1 MTAAMKNGTY
11 LPKIKSHLSEVFIL
25 IIFGIVNLIPIFWGV
40 ITSLK
45 TQSDITAYPPKIW
58 NFELYFGHYKRV
70 ISSGFFQCVLNSA
83 FYSVAA
89 IFLGVIT
96 GYLAA
101 YGFSRRNF
109 PFKKLCFY
117 FIVVGIPLSSGSSV
131 LLIPNYLHMMKMG
144 LHNHWYTLILLY
156 TTYNLPMTIW
166 LLIAGIR
173 AVPQELEEAAI
184 MDGCS
189 QFYIVT
195 RLIPPL
201 IKPSIAAASLFVF
214 IGSWNEYITSS
225 VMINDTSLKNIQMAI
240 YDYLG
245 FFGQE
250 WGPLTAAATLAI
262 IPIVFVFTFLGK
274 QLVSGLTAGAVK
286 G

>member
-1 MTAAMKNGTY
+1 MQGNKV
-11 LPKIKSHLSEVFIL
+11 LRSIKSHLPEIL
-25 IIFGIVNLIPIFWGV
+25 VLVIFAVVNLIPIFWGV

-45 TQSDITAYPPKIW
+45 TQSDITAYPPEIW
-58 NFELYFGHYKRV
+58 NFEVFLGHYERV
-70 ISSGFFQCVLNSA
+70 ISSGFFKCVANSA
-83 FYSVAA
+83 FYSITA
-89 IFLGVIT
+89 ILLGVVT

-101 YGFSRRNF
+101 YGFARKDF
-109 PFKKLCFY
+109 PFKKLFFY
-117 FIVVGIPLSSGSSV
+117 LIVIGIPLSSGSSV

-144 LHNHWYTLILLY
+144 LHNKWYTLILLY

-166 LLIAGIR
+166 LLIAGVQ
-173 AVPQELEEAAI
+173 AVPCELEEAAI
-184 MDGCS
+184 VDGCS
-189 QFYIVT
+189 QRYIIT

-201 IKPSIAAASLFVF
+201 IKPSVAAASLFIF

-225 VMINDTSLKNIQMAI
+225 VMVNDMNLKNIQMAI

-250 WGPLTAAATLAI
+250 WGPLTAAATIAI
-262 IPIVFVFTFLGK
+262 VPILLVFTFLGK

>member
-1 MTAAMKNGTY
+1 M
-11 LPKIKSHLSEVFIL
+11 
-25 IIFGIVNLIPIFWGV
+25 
-40 ITSLK
+40 
-45 TQSDITAYPPKIW
+45 
-58 NFELYFGHYKRV
+58 